1 MSSTRI
7 TFGPF
12 RKCAGIAVL
21 AVLGVTGIQPALA
34 QQTEEGIG
42 LAEVVRLTLEQNYT
56 IRIQDEQTRISEGG
70 VLAAAGAF
78 DPLFNASLVGGHE
91 ETPFTQAQRQ
101 LTGSTLSKSSLT
113 TYRLG
118 LNKRFRSGLILS
130 PGVEVV
136 RTQALG
142 TGAPAV
148 IQTRAS
154 LVLRV
159 PLLRGRGAN
168 ASAARFDAAQ
178 DQLTASEL
186 TLRHTTAGSL
196 LEAVYAYWNY
206 LAARKRLDILMESET
221 RARGLLTDTRALVEG
236 GERPVA
242 DLDQLRANLADKIT
256 ARING
261 EQQLYEARQALG
273 LALGLPFEQFDRIP
287 EPSEDFP
294 GVEGETASLPS
305 RETLTKYAL
314 EHRRDLRSARKIEEA
329 ALRLFKAYRS
339 EARPQ
344 FDLQVDLGY
353 TGLSENGAF
362 RAYLP
367 PLGQNDAG
375 GPSATVSLVYSLP
388 TGNRSARGV
397 RLQQE
402 ATYAQRRMAA
412 DDLMRKI
419 SSGVAVASEALLRSA
434 AELSRAHE
442 AVVLYRTAVEHEKKK
457 LRLGMSTLFDVTIVE
472 DRMTNALLAE
482 VNAQV
487 RYARALGRLRFET
500 GTLLVEDGGTGAQV
514 RALTSIPLQ

>member
-1 MSSTRI
+1 MSHTRKRI
-7 TFGPF
+7 GSFG
-12 RKCAGIAVL
+12 RSARIALFAIFGAVGVL
-21 AVLGVTGIQPALA
+21 PASA
-34 QQTEEGIG
+34 QQAQDGIG
-42 LAEVVRLTLEQNYT
+42 LADVVRLTLEQNYT
-56 IRIQDEQTRISEGG
+56 IRIQDEQTRISEGS

-78 DPLFNASLVGGHE
+78 DPLFNASLVGGYE

-101 LTGSTLSKSSLT
+101 LTGSSFSKNSLT

-118 LNKRFRSGLILS
+118 LSKRFRSGLILS

-142 TGAPAV
+142 TGMPAV

-154 LVLRV
+154 LLFRV

-168 ASAARFDAAQ
+168 ASAARFDAAR
-178 DQLTASEL
+178 DQLSASQL
-186 TLRHTTAGSL
+186 TLQHTTAASL

-206 LAARKRLDILMESET
+206 LAARKRLDVLIETET

-236 GERPVA
+236 GERPAA
-242 DLDQLRANLADKIT
+242 DLDQLQANLADKIT

-287 EPSEDFP
+287 EPFEEFP
-294 GVEGETASLPS
+294 GVEGEAVSLPE

-314 EHRRDLRSARKIEEA
+314 EHRRDLRSARKAEEA

-362 RAYLP
+362 QAYLP
-367 PLGQNDAG
+367 PLGQNDVG
-375 GPSATVSLVYSLP
+375 SPSASVSLVYSLP
-388 TGNRSARGV
+388 TGNRSAQGL

-402 ATYAQRRMAA
+402 ATYAQRRMVA

-419 SSGVAVASEALLRSA
+419 SSGVAVAGEALRRSA
-434 AELSRAHE
+434 SELSRAHE
-442 AVVLYRTAVEHEKKK
+442 AVALYRTAVEHEKKK
-457 LRLGMSTLFDVTIVE
+457 LRLGMSTLFDVTLVE

-500 GTLLVEDGGTGAQV
+500 GTLLVEDGGVEAQV
-514 RALTSIPLQ
+514 RALTSLPMQ